1 MIPILRFVLTESM
14 LRMILGTCLF
24 LIIFATYINISFTDP
39 IFPDDVRPFSISSE
53 ADGDVYFVGVV
64 MIDKSTNI
72 VAMIQEKNGDW
83 KNQSPFVLS
92 FAEPPEYVN
101 VLVNPHR
108 NYKQKNAE
116 VIEFKTMRSVPYAE
130 MLYVSNVSG
139 NETSYDIRPD
149 QIRNYFGIECKM
161 QNITRKV
168 SESEVSLSIPVK
180 QYQNSTVSGYREV
193 TNLFFQIVPP
203 KNYEVVYA
211 LPEAVLF
218 RLVGKHYGA
227 YEFEVNTEKTDL
239 FILFQNRFIARDIQ
253 IIEIILGMLLSM
265 STYLIAT
272 GFIELA
278 APLHDMYKEKYDS
291 MKMVLFRKKG

>member
-1 MIPILRFVLTESM
+1 MIPILRFILTESM

-24 LIIFATYINISFTDP
+24 LIIFATYFNISFTDP
-39 IFPDDVRPFSISSE
+39 IFPDDVRPFSIYSE
-53 ADGDVYFVGVV
+53 AGEEVYFIGIV
-64 MIDKSTNI
+64 MIDKSTHI
-72 VAMIQEKNGDW
+72 VAMIQEKNEDW
-83 KNQSPFVLS
+83 KNQSPFILS
-92 FAEPPEYVN
+92 FREPPEYVN

-108 NYKQKNAE
+108 NYVQENAE
-116 VIEFKTMRSVPYAE
+116 VIEFRTMRSVPYAE
-130 MLYVSNVSG
+130 MPYVSHVSG
-139 NETSYDIRPD
+139 NETDYDIRPE
-149 QIRNYFGIECKM
+149 QIRNFFGVECKM

-168 SESEVSLSIPVK
+168 SESDISLSVPVK
-180 QYQNSTVSGYREV
+180 QYRNTTVAGYREV

-278 APLHDMYKEKYDS
+278 APVHDRYKEKYDS
-291 MKMVLFRKKG
+291 MKMVLLRRKG